1 MGLNYMTGL
10 IDARNFENRVL
21 PKWAENEHL
30 DNCDGNIRS
39 FFREY
44 FLDRLIS
51 LFK

>member
-44 FLDRLIS
+44 FFEKLLSI
-51 LFK
+51 FK

>member
-1 MGLNYMTGL
+1 MGLNYIAGL
-10 IDARNFENRVL
+10 VDTRNYENSLL

-30 DNCDGNIRS
+30 DNCDGNIRF

-44 FLDRLIS
+44 FLERLLS